1 VKKIDARRSFLYSPF
16 LHQNLQQLLLK
27 KKSLDEK
34 SEEYIRFVLTDEQN
48 VLQASFFLSLL
59 QIFPFI

>member
-16 LHQNLQQLLLK
+16 LNRNLQQLILK

-34 SEEYIRFVLTDEQN
+34 SEEYISFVPTDEQN
-48 VLQASFFLSLL
+48 VLQASFFLSLP